1 MAIADRVPLAFRAQI
16 EDRCQ
21 LQRVNPNLKYERAKD
36 NDAYVWAREWLKGA
50 AKNPPK
56 FGSHVQTKNYQI
68 TWRFVTNSGQD
79 DGIIRPVIGGKGTPF
94 YPGSSMKGAFR
105 RAFLKRFPGEAD
117 RLLHYCGGVDG
128 DDMKPGILRFHG
140 AFPIDDSW
148 QKESIVDLVH
158 PQQDWQVK
166 NSKGHSAFF
175 MISLLRP
182 TLKFGISCTQTLPG
196 TEWDEIWQVWET
208 ALGYGIGSRVSA
220 GYGHIDRHDATK
232 VLSVPLKGEG
242 LIAKRIDGSWEL
254 RPNMFKA
261 ALRGHTMRLFGGVTD
276 ARTAEELTNKLWGGF
291 AGRDGSIVGELGIA
305 FSYDRDALHVY
316 RGQVQPFKL
325 DRGRLDI
332 LALNAGSEQRRKE
345 LKRLIIKLIKFSM
358 LLGGFG
364 KSWRRASHQLFFSD
378 GDYQPDIGV
387 HWEFLDTAQALY
399 IPINSPQSLRNYFAA
414 LQTDIKK
421 WIQETERKPLQANGE
436 MSWRE
441 AWHPDR
447 VQVWAR
453 FDDDSEAISDALD
466 WLHREGNAPNALK
479 QTGLSGRMG
488 RIGRI
493 WHRMYPRFVKQG
505 DRVIQRGF
513 VELLTIFPDQQARGR
528 EQQKQQAFLNFLAQQ
543 SDFEKVWGN

>member
-1 MAIADRVPLAFRAQI
+1 MSLSDHVPMAFRAQI
-16 EDRCQ
+16 E
-21 LQRVNPNLKYERAKD
+21 ERSSLHYPQDKA
-36 NDAYVWAREWLKGA
+36 NSHAYIWAREWLKGA
-50 AKNPPK
+50 AKNPPE
-56 FGSHVQTKNYQI
+56 FGSNVHVKDYQI

-105 RAFLKRFPGEAD
+105 RAFLKRFPGETY
-117 RLLHYCGGVDG
+117 RLLRYCGGVDG

-140 AFPIDDSW
+140 AFPIDNSW
-148 QKESIVDLVH
+148 QNESIVDLVH

-166 NSKGHSAFF
+166 NSNGHSAFF

-182 TLKFGISCTQTLPG
+182 TLKFGISSTEALPE

-291 AGRDGSIVGELGIA
+291 PTKADSRKEPWVGELGIA

-325 DRGRLDI
+325 ERGRLDI
-332 LALNAGSEQRRKE
+332 LALNASSEQRRKE

-387 HWEFLDTAQALY
+387 HWEFLDAAQALY

-466 WLHREGNAPNALK
+466 WLHREGAAPNDLK
-479 QTGLSGRMG
+479 RTSLSGRMG
-488 RIGRI
+488 QIGRI
-493 WHRMYPRFVKQG
+493 WHRMYPRFIKQD
-505 DRVIQRGF
+505 DRRIRRGF
-513 VELLTIFPDQQARGR
+513 VELLTIFLNPQARGR
-528 EQQKQQAFLNFLAQQ
+528 ELQKQQDFLQFLAQR
-543 SDFEKVWGN
+543 SDFEKVFGQ